1 MFFVICYNY
10 VQEAVVSGRVLSRS
24 NMAEAPLSAD
34 DILDAAQ
41 EVLRKHGVEKTNVV
55 DIARALGMSHTNIY
69 RHFPSKKALLE
80 AVAARWLH
88 AVSSPL
94 RQIAEDPT
102 RPAAERLVAWFDA
115 LRAAKRRKVLDDP
128 ELFRV
133 YHGLAVA
140 TRELVTEHV
149 ADLAGQLERII
160 ADGVTRGEF
169 SDHLDAKAAAT
180 ACLHAT
186 SRLHHPALLMQGG
199 PPDEGE
205 TRTLLG
211 LLLTGLRLGLTPL
224 PAP

>member
-1 MFFVICYNY
+1 
-10 VQEAVVSGRVLSRS
+10 
-24 NMAEAPLSAD
+24 MAEAPLSVD
-34 DILDAAQ
+34 RILDAAQ

-88 AVSSPL
+88 AVSAPL
-94 RQIAEDPT
+94 RRIAEDAT
-102 RPAAERLVAWFDA
+102 RPAPERLVAWFDA
-115 LRAAKRRKVLDDP
+115 LRVAKRRKVLDDP

-149 ADLAGQLERII
+149 ADLTGQLERII
-160 ADGVTRGEF
+160 ADGMARGEF
-169 SDHLDAKAAAT
+169 SGQWDARAAAT

-205 TRTLLG
+205 AQTLLG
-211 LLLTGLRLGLTPL
+211 LLLGGLRRGLNTLSVP
-224 PAP
+224 

>member
-1 MFFVICYNY
+1 
-10 VQEAVVSGRVLSRS
+10 
-24 NMAEAPLSAD
+24 MAEAPLSVD
-34 DILDAAQ
+34 RILDATQ
-41 EVLRKHGVEKTNVV
+41 EVLRRYGVEKTNVV
-55 DIARALGMSHTNIY
+55 DIARALGVSHTNIY

-94 RQIAEDPT
+94 QRIADDPA

-115 LRAAKRRKVLDDP
+115 LRSAKRHKVLDDP

-140 TRELVTEHV
+140 TRALVTEHV
-149 ADLAGQLERII
+149 ADLIGQLERII
-160 ADGVTRGEF
+160 ADGMARDEF
-169 SDHLDAKAAAT
+169 SDRLDARAAAT

-186 SRLHHPALLMQGG
+186 ARLHHPALLMQGG
-199 PPDEGE
+199 PPEE
-205 TRTLLG
+205 AEVRTLLG

-224 PAP
+224 PIP